1 MANLM
6 RNLEDFENPRIV
18 ELSNGLYGASFF
30 LMKLLPARFMLEQ
43 AVEQQLLNSGATL
56 CETSSGTFG
65 LALAMLAAQHGY
77 KLLLISDWSIDRH
90 LQRRLAE
97 LGTNVEIVENPAPT
111 GGFQQARL
119 NRLGEYLKSM
129 PDSYWPSQYSNANN
143 PLAYGKFA
151 ELLIDRVGK
160 IDCLV
165 GSVGSGGSMC
175 GTAKYLRT
183 VFPELYTIGVDTPNS
198 VLFGQPTGHF
208 DLSGLGG
215 EIVPSNVDHRHFD
228 EVHWLTSGEVFHATH
243 QLHRNYGMFMGP
255 TSGAAYKVADW
266 WARKNPGRKVVAIFP
281 DEGHRYVETVYDKDW
296 LLSVRGWSEPKREEP
311 LVVKAPT
318 ETLNG
323 WSSYIWGRRT
333 LEDVLSSFVDQ
344 PPRNSITSSLRS
356 TGLYGPDPEGGSER
370 ATFTHRQCGATLES
384 LSHTDF
390 AAVSHLQIE
399 PEQGQFVDPLYVV
412 FSELR
417 NSPHPELEHPF
428 AIAARNEIVGFFVL
442 LEKAALPEWAPP
454 DAVTMQSLRIGRSY
468 QGNGFGKAAIAL
480 AAQWVS
486 SNRTRVNRLMLAV
499 NVRNAVAKHAYVS
512 CGFLET
518 GDIQCGSS
526 GLQDILEYNIRSDH
540 RV

>member
-1 MANLM
+1 MVNLM
-6 RNLEDFENPRIV
+6 RKLEDFENPRIV

-43 AVEQQLLNSGATL
+43 AVEQQLLISGATI

-77 KLLLISDWSIDRH
+77 KLVLISDWSIDRH

-97 LGTNVEIVENPAPT
+97 LGAKVEIVDKPASS

-119 NRLGEYLKSM
+119 NRLGEYLKGM
-129 PDSYWPSQYSNANN
+129 PDSYWPSQYSNADN

-151 ELLIDRVGK
+151 ELLVDRVGK

-165 GSVGSGGSMC
+165 GPVGSGGSMC
-175 GTAKYLRT
+175 GTASYLRKL
-183 VFPELYTIGVDTPNS
+183 FPDLYTIGVDTPNS
-198 VLFGQPTGHF
+198 VLFGQPGGELV

-228 EVHWLTSGEVFHATH
+228 EVHWLTSAEVFHATH
-243 QLHRNYGMFMGP
+243 QLHRNYGLFLGP
-255 TSGAAYKVADW
+255 TSGAAFKVADW
-266 WARKNPGRKVVAIFP
+266 WSRKNPGRKAVTIFP

-296 LLSVRGWSEPKREEP
+296 LLSVPGWFEPVREEP

-318 ETLNG
+318 EKLTG
-323 WSSYIWGRRT
+323 WSSYVWGRRT
-333 LEDVLSSFVDQ
+333 LDEVLSSLVDQ
-344 PPRNSITSSLRS
+344 PPRNSVTSPLRS
-356 TGLYGPDPEGGSER
+356 LDLSGPDPEGEPEKASFNHG
-370 ATFTHRQCGATLES
+370 QCGATLKR
-384 LSHTDF
+384 LSHTDI

-428 AIAARNEIVGFFVL
+428 AITVRNEIVGFLVL
-442 LEKAALPEWAPP
+442 CEKAALPEWAPP
-454 DAVTMQSLRIGRSY
+454 DAVTLHNLRIDRAY
-468 QGNGFGKAAIAL
+468 QGNGYGKAATRL
-480 AAQWVS
+480 AAEWIS
-486 SNRTRVNRLMLAV
+486 TNRTSINRLMLAV
-499 NVRNAVAKHAYVS
+499 NARNVIARQAYLRS
-512 CGFLET
+512 GFRET
-518 GDIQCGSS
+518 GNTHCGSA
-526 GLQDILEYNIRSDH
+526 GLQNILEFQTR
-540 RV
+540 

>member
-1 MANLM
+1 M
-6 RNLEDFENPRIV
+6 RKLEDFENPRII

-43 AVEQQLLNSGATL
+43 AVEQKLLISGGTI

-77 KLLLISDWSIDRH
+77 KLLLVSDWSIDRH

-97 LGTNVEIVENPAPT
+97 LGSNVEIVEKPT
-111 GGFQQARL
+111 PSGGFQQARL

-129 PDSYWPSQYSNANN
+129 PNSYWPSQYSNTNN

-165 GSVGSGGSMC
+165 GTVGSGGSMC
-175 GTAKYLRT
+175 GTAKYLRAL
-183 VFPELYTIGVDTPNS
+183 FPDLYTIGVDTPNS
-198 VLFGQPTGHF
+198 VLFGQPTGNF

-228 EVHWLTSGEVFHATH
+228 EVHWLSSAEVFHATH
-243 QLHRNYGMFMGP
+243 QLHRNHGMFMGP
-255 TSGAAYKVADW
+255 TSGAAFKVADW
-266 WARKNPGRKVVAIFP
+266 WSRKNPGRKVVTIFP

-296 LLSVRGWSEPKREEP
+296 LLSVAGWSEPVREEP
-311 LVVKAPT
+311 LVLKAPT
-318 ETLNG
+318 EKLTG
-323 WSSYIWGRRT
+323 WSSYVWRRRT
-333 LEDVLSSFVDQ
+333 LEEVLSSLVDQ
-344 PPRNSITSSLRS
+344 PPRNSVTSPLRS
-356 TGLYGPDPEGGSER
+356 TSGPDSEGDLER
-370 ATFTHRQCGATLES
+370 VTFNRGQCRATLEP
-384 LSHTDF
+384 LSHADI

-428 AIAARNEIVGFFVL
+428 AIAVRNEIVGFFVL
-442 LEKAALPEWAPP
+442 REKAALPEWAPP
-454 DAVTMQSLRIGRSY
+454 DAVTLHNLRIGEAY
-468 QGNGFGKAAIAL
+468 QGNGYGKAATGL
-480 AAQWVS
+480 AAQWIS
-486 SNRTRVNRLMLAV
+486 TNRTPINRLMLAV
-499 NVRNAVAKHAYVS
+499 NVRNVIAKHAYARS
-512 CGFLET
+512 GFLET
-518 GDIQCGSS
+518 GNIQCGSS
-526 GLQDILEYNIRSDH
+526 GLQDILEYKIRCDD